1 MSLTVTAYCDSLF
14 VKAKQKREAEGLSA
28 FSAALEAA
36 NNTPIPKKNNSP
48 YVYQTGFAFDF
59 NDRKRDKIRQRS
71 INGIVYKDPELIN
84 NKKLLVQHT
93 IEAMPVYR
101 EARAAKRQEAAS
113 KAIYY
118 YYYQN
123 AQGLEGTKKKKK
135 QRSINGIV
143 YKDPELMNKKKLL
156 TRETIQ
162 AMPRYCEALAAKQQE
177 AASKAVYYYC

>member
-118 YYYQN
+118 YYKD
-123 AQGLEGTKKKKK
+123 EKKK